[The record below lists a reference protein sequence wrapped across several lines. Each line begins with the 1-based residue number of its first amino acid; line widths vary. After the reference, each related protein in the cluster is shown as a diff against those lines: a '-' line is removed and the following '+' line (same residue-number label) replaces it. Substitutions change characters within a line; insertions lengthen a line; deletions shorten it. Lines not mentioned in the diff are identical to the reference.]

1 MTGAR
6 RLGVWLLQTIIAALS
21 AIVAVLALGRH
32 P

>member
-1 MTGAR
+1 
-6 RLGVWLLQTIIAALS
+6 VWLLQTIIAALS